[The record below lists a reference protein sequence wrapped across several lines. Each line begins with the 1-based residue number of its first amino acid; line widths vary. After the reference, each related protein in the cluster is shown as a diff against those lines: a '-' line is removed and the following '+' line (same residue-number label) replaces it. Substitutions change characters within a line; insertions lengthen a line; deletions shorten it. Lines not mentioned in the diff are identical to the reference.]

1 MTSPYESRF
10 WTKVYNWKTPTT
22 MRYPL
27 IPAYYILR
35 DATVFQPDK
44 TATDFY
50 GAKITW
56 DQLYHKVTRMANV
69 LVENNI
75 KKGDRVG
82 ICLPNCPQFV
92 IAFWAVLMA
101 GGVVVNLNPIYTADE
116 LEFAFKDAGLTG
128 LITFDS
134 LVPLV
139 KPLVNKLEI
148 PMVMVTRLA
157 DFMPGRTSALMRN
170 WDLSRDGLISQGS
183 GN

>member
-1 MTSPYESRF
+1 LRGGLNSVRFSKERSLVEQINPEINSKEVPLMTSPYESRF

-69 LVENNI
+69 LVENVSVKI
-75 KKGDRVG
+75 TRVLF
-82 ICLPNCPQFV
+82 LP
-92 IAFWAVLMA
+92 
-101 GGVVVNLNPIYTADE
+101 
-116 LEFAFKDAGLTG
+116 K
-128 LITFDS
+128 
-134 LVPLV
+134 
-139 KPLVNKLEI
+139 
-148 PMVMVTRLA
+148 
-157 DFMPGRTSALMRN
+157 
-170 WDLSRDGLISQGS
+170 
-183 GN
+183 

>member
-75 KKGDRVG
+75 MKGDRVG

-128 LITFDS
+128 LITFDR

-139 KPLVNKLEI
+139 KPLVN
-148 PMVMVTRLA
+148 
-157 DFMPGRTSALMRN
+157 
-170 WDLSRDGLISQGS
+170 
-183 GN
+183 